1 MRRTKPAGAWVGRES
16 DFQKQAIKLVRM
28 IAATAGVP
36 PEAVMHV
43 PNGGQRSARAGAYL
57 KAEGAVPGYPDIMVF
72 APRLFREDM
81 NPGAQLYNGL
91 SIELKVFSNKP
102 DANQLNIHNVLR
114 DAGWIVSV
122 CYGLG
127 EVEAIAKA
135 YFQK

>member
-1 MRRTKPAGAWVGRES
+1 
-16 DFQKQAIKLVRM
+16 M

-72 APRLFREDM
+72 YAWDGDAF
-81 NPGAQLYNGL
+81 GL
-91 SIELKVFSNKP
+91 ALELKIWPGKP
-102 DANQLNIHNVLR
+102 SSEQLKVHEILMDAQWEVH
-114 DAGWIVSV
+114 V

-127 EVEAIAKA
+127 EVEAITKA
-135 YFQK
+135 YFGK